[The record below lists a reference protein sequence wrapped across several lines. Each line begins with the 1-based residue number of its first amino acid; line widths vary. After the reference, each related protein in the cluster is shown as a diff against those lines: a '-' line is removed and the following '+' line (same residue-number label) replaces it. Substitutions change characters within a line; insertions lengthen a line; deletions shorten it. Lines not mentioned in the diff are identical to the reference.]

1 MTVTLTPVVLG
12 RQIERARREHKLSP
26 SILAM
31 LAGLTEQQ
39 VHAIE
44 QGGDD
49 GFVNE
54 AHRIDCARRIA
65 VALGLPRE
73 QFLQAEAA
81 GAESPAAG
89 SPAQEG
95 STGVPREQW
104 QHLPLAALD
113 VLASMRACELPAPP
127 IERRRSGSPMLVAL
141 LVCAALS
148 LLMLGLTLLG

>member
-1 MTVTLTPVVLG
+1 MTNAPMPVVLG

-73 QFLQAEAA
+73 QFLQAEAD
-81 GAESPAAG
+81 GTEVAAG
-89 SPAQEG
+89 EG
-95 STGVPREQW
+95 TVQDGTSGVPREKW

-113 VLASMRACELPAPP
+113 VLTSLRACALPPP
-127 IERRRSGSPMLVAL
+127 PTERRRSGSPMLVAL
-141 LVCAALS
+141 LACTALS
-148 LLMLGLTLLG
+148 LLMLGLLLLG

>member
-1 MTVTLTPVVLG
+1 MTIPSTPIVLG
-12 RQIERARREHKLSP
+12 RQIERSRRDHKLSP

-39 VHAIE
+39 VLAIE

-73 QFLQAEAA
+73 HFLQAEAEITA
-81 GAESPAAG
+81 GRPADVLAPDG
-89 SPAQEG
+89 SA
-95 STGVPREQW
+95 GVPREQW

-113 VLASMRACELPAPP
+113 VLASTRACALAPP
-127 IERRRSGSPMLVAL
+127 PTERRRSGSPMLVAL
-141 LVCAALS
+141 LVCVALS
-148 LLMLGLTLLG
+148 LLMLGVSLLG